1 MRAPLVPHLLALLA
15 CLPAAAAAQSIH
27 GTVKDQATGRPIVA
41 ASVELLTDRGKVLD
55 RVLTDSVGAFLVDPD
70 EAGAYAL
77 KASGLGYKASS
88 TATVPVSYG
97 ELVEVT
103 LELAVDA
110 VPLQPLTVE
119 ARSFPPNRYLANS
132 GFYDRRKVGVGVFLT
147 RDEIMRRRP
156 EEFSD
161 LMRTISGMEIR
172 PSGVTG
178 RRGFTMSTRTNGQ
191 CQPVLVLDGLPTL
204 IGGQQPL
211 RRGGD
216 LPIDD
221 VVSPR
226 DIEGLE
232 LYKGAAG
239 VPSEYNVNNAAC
251 GVLLIWTRRK

>member
-1 MRAPLVPHLLALLA
+1 MRAPLVLPLLMLLPW
-15 CLPAAAAAQSIH
+15 LPAAAQSIH
-27 GTVKDQATGRPIVA
+27 GTVKDQTTGRPIVA
-41 ASVELLTDRGKVLD
+41 ASVELLTDKGKVLD
-55 RVLTDSVGAFLVDPD
+55 KVLTDSLGAFLVEPE
-70 EAGAYAL
+70 EAGSYAL
-77 KASGLGYKASS
+77 KASGLGYREAG
-88 TATVPVSYG
+88 TATFPVSYG

-110 VPLQPLTVE
+110 VPLKPLTVE
-119 ARSFPPNRYLANS
+119 ARSFPPNRYLATA
-132 GFYDRRKVGVGVFLT
+132 GFYDRRRAGVGVFLT
-147 RDEIMRRRP
+147 REEIMKRRP

-172 PSGVTG
+172 PSGITG
-178 RRGFTMSTRTNGQ
+178 RRGYTMSMRTNGQ
-191 CQPVLVLDGLPTL
+191 CQPALVLDGVPTL

-211 RRGGD
+211 RGRD